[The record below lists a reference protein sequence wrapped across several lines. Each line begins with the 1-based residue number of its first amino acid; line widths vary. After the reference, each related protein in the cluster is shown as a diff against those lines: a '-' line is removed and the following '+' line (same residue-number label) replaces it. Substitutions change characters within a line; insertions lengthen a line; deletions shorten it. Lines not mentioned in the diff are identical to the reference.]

1 MVSIVLA
8 EESKEKDDICNRKK
22 EKNNQKLALLVSSHP
37 ILS

>member
-22 EKNNQKLALLVSSHP
+22 NNQKLALLVSSHP